1 MSKIVGYHRPSTVE
15 EALGLLGAPGVRRVP
30 LGGGTG
36 VNADLERD
44 PIEVVDLQ
52 GLGLSDIA
60 VSDGRMTV
68 GATTRLQ
75 ALVDHA
81 STPPIIADLAR
92 REAPST
98 LRAMATIGGVVA
110 AADPESELY
119 AALLVSQ
126 AMVSVV
132 DSSGVGEVPLDG
144 FSAGGSQLITAV
156 SLSIDGALAVERTV
170 RTPADTP
177 IVAVV
182 GRRGSDG
189 STRLAGCGVGPR
201 PVLFDDPAALSPPGD
216 FRGSAEYRSHLA
228 AVHVARVRE
237 ALA

>member
-15 EALGLLGAPGVRRVP
+15 EALGLLSAAGVRRVP

-36 VNADLERD
+36 VNADLGRD

-52 GLGLSDIA
+52 ALHLSGIA
-60 VSDGRMTV
+60 VSAGRMTV

-75 ALVDHA
+75 ALLDHP

-119 AALLVSQ
+119 AALLLSEPL
-126 AMVSVV
+126 VSVV
-132 DSSGVGEVPLDG
+132 DPSGSVDVPLDG
-144 FSAGGSQLITAV
+144 FSAGGSKLITSV
-156 SLSIDGALAVERTV
+156 SFSIEGSMAAERTV
-170 RTPADTP
+170 RTPADAP

-182 GRRGSDG
+182 ARKGPDDRV
-189 STRLAGCGVGPR
+189 RLAGCGVGPR

-216 FRGSAEYRSHLA
+216 FRGSAEYRSHLV
-228 AVHVARVRE
+228 AVHAARVRE

>member
-15 EALGLLGAPGVRRVP
+15 EALGLLSASGVRRV
-30 LGGGTG
+30 LLAGGTG
-36 VNADLERD
+36 VNADLGRD

-52 GLGLSDIA
+52 ALDLSGIA
-60 VSDGRMTV
+60 VSAGRMTV

-75 ALVDHA
+75 ALVDHG
-81 STPPIIADLAR
+81 STPRVIADLAR

-98 LRAMATIGGVVA
+98 LRAMATIGGLVVE
-110 AADPESELY
+110 ADPDSELY
-119 AALLVSQ
+119 TALLVSD
-126 AMVSVV
+126 ATVSVI
-132 DSSGVGEVPLDG
+132 DPSGSSEVPLDA
-144 FSAGGSQLITAV
+144 FSPGGSKLITSV
-156 SLSIDGALAVERTV
+156 SFSIEGALAAERTV
-170 RTPADTP
+170 RTPADAP

-182 GRRGSDG
+182 ARKGPDDRI
-189 STRLAGCGVGPR
+189 RLAGCGVGPR

-228 AVHVARVRE
+228 TILAARVRE

>member
-15 EALGLLGAPGVRRVP
+15 EALGLLSASGVRRVP
-30 LGGGTG
+30 LAGGTG
-36 VNADLERD
+36 VNADLGRD
-44 PIEVVDLQ
+44 AIEVVDLQ
-52 GLGLSDIA
+52 GLDLSDIA
-60 VSDGRMTV
+60 VADERMTV

-75 ALVDHA
+75 ALVDHP

-92 REAPST
+92 RQEPST

-119 AALLVSQ
+119 AALLVSE
-126 AMVSVV
+126 AVVSVV
-132 DSSGVGEVPLDG
+132 DPAGSSDISLDG
-144 FSAGGSQLITAV
+144 FSVGGSKLITAV
-156 SLSIDGALAVERTV
+156 AFSIDGALASERTV
-170 RTPADTP
+170 RTPADAP

-189 STRLAGCGVGPR
+189 VIRLAGCGVGPR

-228 AVHVARVRE
+228 AVQAARVRE